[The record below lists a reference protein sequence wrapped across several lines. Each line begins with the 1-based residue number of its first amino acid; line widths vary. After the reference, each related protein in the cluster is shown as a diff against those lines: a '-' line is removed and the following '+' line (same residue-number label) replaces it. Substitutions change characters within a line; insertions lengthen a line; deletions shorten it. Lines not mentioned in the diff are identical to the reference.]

1 MILKDKIIFSSDRF
15 HSINNIIA
23 FCNQIRDKYTL
34 RINNKKSPF
43 LHLLKFK
50 PPYYIFKNIINLS
63 LKMQVYNIE
72 SKHQIGIHNAQTIY
86 RRLPLLPLVHS
97 GTNLV
102 VNKMQKDISIKK
114 FLSRMGLKSSGF
126 IEKDIPKIQ
135 QNVFLYKKTKH
146 IKSKDEFEKIK
157 SPSIHNVQAGSR
169 YSRLSIATL
178 PVFSNTDLSI
188 SKILPNQ
195 LQANILT
202 IKESPANAF
211 LRSDTSI
218 PYLSRISHKTTHIKS
233 ELMDNFRQTKT
244 EFIFLNP
251 NKQLDEIRHA
261 IQKQINK
268 EQPKEEVISVV
279 LKKDRN
285 VLKSRDFQNIV
296 DQVYKLILKRWQK
309 DLERRGIF
317 YA

>member
-34 RINNKKSPF
+34 RINNKKFPF
-43 LHLLKFK
+43 LYLLKFK

-72 SKHQIGIHNAQTIY
+72 SKHQIGIHNHQTIY
-86 RRLPLLPLVHS
+86 RRLPVLPLVHS
-97 GTNLV
+97 GTDLI

-114 FLSRMGLKSSGF
+114 FLSRMSLKGLGF

-135 QNVFLYKKTKH
+135 QNIFLYKKTKH
-146 IKSKDEFEKIK
+146 IKSKDELREIK
-157 SPSIHNVQAGSR
+157 FLSIHNVQAGSR

-195 LQANILT
+195 LQANI
-202 IKESPANAF
+202 P
-211 LRSDTSI
+211 I

-268 EQPKEEVISVV
+268 EQPKEEVISVI

-285 VLKSRDFQNIV
+285 ALKSRDFQNIV

-317 YA
+317 CA

>member
-1 MILKDKIIFSSDRF
+1 
-15 HSINNIIA
+15 
-23 FCNQIRDKYTL
+23 L
-34 RINNKKSPF
+34 REI
-43 LHLLKFK
+43 
-50 PPYYIFKNIINLS
+50 
-63 LKMQVYNIE
+63 
-72 SKHQIGIHNAQTIY
+72 
-86 RRLPLLPLVHS
+86 
-97 GTNLV
+97 
-102 VNKMQKDISIKK
+102 K
-114 FLSRMGLKSSGF
+114 FL
-126 IEKDIPKIQ
+126 
-135 QNVFLYKKTKH
+135 
-146 IKSKDEFEKIK
+146 
-157 SPSIHNVQAGSR
+157 SIHNVQAGSR

-251 NKQLDEIRHA
+251 NKQLDEIRDA
-261 IQKQINK
+261 IQKQINR
-268 EQPKEEVISVV
+268 EQSKEEVISVI

-285 VLKSRDFQNIV
+285 ALKSRDFQNIV

>member
-34 RINNKKSPF
+34 RINNKKFPF
-43 LHLLKFK
+43 LYLLKFK

-72 SKHQIGIHNAQTIY
+72 SKHQIGIYNPQAIY
-86 RRLPLLPLVHS
+86 HKLPILPLAHS

-114 FLSRMGLKSSGF
+114 FLSRMILKSFGF
-126 IEKDIPKIQ
+126 IEKNISI
-135 QNVFLYKKTKH
+135 KH
-146 IKSKDEFEKIK
+146 IKSKDALSEIK
-157 SPSIHNVQAGSR
+157 FLSIHNVQAVPK

-178 PVFSNTDLSI
+178 PIFSNTDLSI

-195 LQANILT
+195 LQANIPIL
-202 IKESPANAF
+202 
-211 LRSDTSI
+211 
-218 PYLSRISHKTTHIKS
+218 YRISHKLTHIKS

-251 NKQLDEIRHA
+251 NKQLDEIRDTIQDT
-261 IQKQINK
+261 IQKQINR
-268 EQPKEEVISVV
+268 EQPKEEVISVI

-285 VLKSRDFQNIV
+285 ALKSRDFQNIV